1 VVLKPAEEAPLTALH
16 VGPIFAEAGV
26 PAGVFNVVAG
36 MGVEAGAALAGH
48 PGINHLAFTGSVETG
63 IEVMRRA
70 AGNVVP
76 VTLELGGKSP
86 NIVFADA
93 DHAAALEGAIKAI
106 FTNAGQVC
114 LAGTRLLLE
123 KSIYDDF
130 TAALVDRTRRIVV
143 GPGIDDPDMGPVIS
157 DAQRQRVMNYIE
169 LGRKEGGEILAG
181 GGTPAAAQCKR
192 GYFIEPTLLHGV
204 SNTAR
209 VAQEEIFGP
218 VLTIIPFASDEEA
231 ARLANESPYGLV
243 AGIWT
248 NNLQRA
254 HTLAAQLQAGQVFVN
269 DYFSGSVASPFG
281 GYKRSGFGRERGV
294 EAMDQYTQIKS
305 ICIKLK

>member
-1 VVLKPAEEAPLTALH
+1 
-16 VGPIFAEAGV
+16 
-26 PAGVFNVVAG
+26 
-36 MGVEAGAALAGH
+36 
-48 PGINHLAFTGSVETG
+48 
-63 IEVMRRA
+63 
-70 AGNVVP
+70 
-76 VTLELGGKSP
+76 
-86 NIVFADA
+86 
-93 DHAAALEGAIKAI
+93 
-106 FTNAGQVC
+106 
-114 LAGTRLLLE
+114 LLE
-123 KSIYDDF
+123 KSIYEDF